1 MSEDRLSQRPCSP
14 AACTRLWVISAQ
26 LMPSDWLLNPVYF
39 IGGRSAFGWI
49 KCVNGLRQ
57 AKLSCL
63 AITDWAFTFA
73 PAAYRSGAAAEADRN
88 GAMTA
93 PVVNRELI

>member
-1 MSEDRLSQRPCSP
+1 
-14 AACTRLWVISAQ
+14 
-26 LMPSDWLLNPVYF
+26 MPSDWLLNPVYF

-63 AITDWAFTFA
+63 AIIDWAFTFA

-93 PVVNRELI
+93 PVVNRELIGPWRIIEADLWDHDYLDTGRTD